1 MGKKIS
7 DPCNIWII
15 ELRGKLARLFFVIG
29 HNQFFNCF
37 KVFQLDTVYVQQT
50 SNGLYGRTQYLIP
63 KFKPIFYYY
72 LFLLHIWF
80 LSIAIGW
87 GTCAK
92 WTTIRIGAS
101 PRINTQ
107 LVTLISLVNSDAFAW
122 IFLSWILYNS
132 LFSSFSISVLS
143 LSLII

>member
-7 DPCNIWII
+7 DTCNIWII
-15 ELRGKLARLFFVIG
+15 ELRGKLTPEFFVIG
-29 HNQFFNCF
+29 HNQLFNCF
-37 KVFQLDTVYVQQT
+37 KSFSLTLSTFSKHLMD
-50 SNGLYGRTQYLIP
+50 SMEEPNILIP
-63 KFKPIFYYY
+63 KFKPSFYYY

-101 PRINTQ
+101 PCINTQ

-132 LFSSFSISVLS
+132 LPSSFSISILS
-143 LSLII
+143 LSLIK